1 VKAPLGILHLQGE
14 LLLPA
19 ENLQVDEI
27 ARTDAVD
34 AEQPVATLK
43 AELLPDRTGLNP
55 NDLSG
60 LGKAW
65 RE

>member
-19 ENLQVDEI
+19 ENLEVDEI

-34 AEQPVATLK
+34 AEEPVAALK
-43 AELLPDRTGLNP
+43 AQLLSD
-55 NDLSG
+55 
-60 LGKAW
+60 
-65 RE
+65 